1 MFIRSHLIEASGSSE
16 ARYVP
21 PHLFTCCG
29 LVGSCFDELSD
40 FLDGLLEYP
49 LIASTEKSK
58 TGISFRD
65 PLLCLA
71 LSGSRV
77 PWLPIKIERKTA

>member
-1 MFIRSHLIEASGSSE
+1 MYPLG
-16 ARYVP
+16 V
-21 PHLFTCCG
+21 L
-29 LVGSCFDELSD
+29 LVAALPGERRGGGWVGENI
-40 FLDGLLEYP
+40 GLLEYP
-49 LIASTEKSK
+49 LNASTEKSK

-65 PLLCLA
+65 PLLCLV